1 MRRAVFHPTVLP
13 PLMKAMHVTSVNMS
27 ESFADLFEQSLANQR
42 IKPGQ
47 ILTGKVVSVSDDV
60 VIVNVGLKS
69 EAVIPV
75 EQFRNERGELE
86 VAAGDDVEVALDAVE
101 DGDGNTKLSRDKA
114 KRARTWTRLEKA
126 FNDSEIVTG
135 IITGRVKGGF
145 TVELENV
152 RAFLPGSLVD
162 VRPVRDTSYL
172 ENKPL
177 EFKVIKLD
185 QKRNNVVV
193 SRRAVVEQE
202 FSAERSALME
212 NLQEG
217 AVVRGT
223 VKNLTDYGAFVDLG
237 GIDGL
242 LHITDMAWKRV
253 KHPSEVVKVGDEIDV
268 RILKFDRERSRVSLG
283 LKQLGA
289 DPWEN
294 IARRYP
300 PHTRVF
306 GKVTNIADY
315 GAFVEIED
323 GVEGLVHVSEMD
335 WTNKNVN
342 PAKVVHTGQEVEV
355 MVLDVDE
362 ERRRISLGLKQCQA
376 NPWKEFAENYN
387 RGDKVNGQ
395 IKSITDFGI
404 FIGLPGNIDGLVHL
418 SDISWDLPGEEAVR
432 NYQKG
437 QQLEAMV
444 LSIDPERERISLGIK
459 QLAKDPFSA
468 YIAENPKGT
477 IVRGTVKE
485 VDARGAILDLGNGI
499 EGQLRASELSRDRV
513 EDARTVLKEGEEI
526 EAKFTGVDRKSRT
539 ISLSIKAKEMHEEA
553 EAVQSYRSSDTSSS
567 GTSLGDLLK
576 EKIGSGGSSDD
587 D

>member
-1 MRRAVFHPTVLP
+1 MT
-13 PLMKAMHVTSVNMS
+13 
-27 ESFADLFEQSLANQR
+27 ESFAQLFEQSIANQR
-42 IKPGQ
+42 IKVGM
-47 ILTGKVVSVSDDV
+47 ILTGLVVSVGDDMV
-60 VIVNVGLKS
+60 VVNVGLKS
-69 EAVIPV
+69 EAVIPL
-75 EQFRNERGELE
+75 EQFKNERGEIE
-86 VAAGDDVEVALDAVE
+86 VKAGDNVEVALDAME
-101 DGDGNTKLSRDKA
+101 DGTGETRLSREKA
-114 KRARTWTRLEKA
+114 KRARTWTRLEES
-126 FNDSEIVTG
+126 FNKSEIVTG
-135 IITGRVKGGF
+135 TITGRVKGGF
-145 TVELENV
+145 TVEIDNV

-162 VRPVRDTSYL
+162 VRPVRDTTNL
-172 ENKPL
+172 ENKTL

-202 FSAERSALME
+202 FSVERSALMD

-217 AVVRGT
+217 TVLKGT

-300 PHTRVF
+300 PNTRVF

-342 PAKVVHTGQEVEV
+342 PAKVVHSGQEVEV

-362 ERRRISLGLKQCQA
+362 ERRRISLGLKQCKQ
-376 NPWKEFAENYN
+376 NPWKEFSENFN
-387 RGDKVNGQ
+387 RGDKVSGQ
-395 IKSITDFGI
+395 IKSITDFGV
-404 FIGLPGNIDGLVHL
+404 FIGLAGNIDGLVHL
-418 SDISWDLPGEEAVR
+418 SDLSWDVAGEEAVR

-437 QQLEAMV
+437 QQVEAMV

-459 QLAKDPFSA
+459 QLAQDPFSEW
-468 YIAENPKGT
+468 IATNPKGT
-477 IVRGTVKE
+477 IVTGVVKE
-485 VDARGAILDLGNGI
+485 VDARGAVIDLGNGI
-499 EGQLRASELSRDRV
+499 EGQLRASDLSRDRV
-513 EDARTVLKEGEEI
+513 EDARTVLKVGQEI
-526 EAKFTGVDRKSRT
+526 EARFTGVDRKTRT
-539 ISLSIKAKEMHEEA
+539 IALSIKAKEIHEEN
-553 EAVQSYRSSDTSSS
+553 EAVSNYRSEQPSS

-576 EKIGSGGSSDD
+576 EQIGGDR
-587 D
+587 

>member
-1 MRRAVFHPTVLP
+1 MT
-13 PLMKAMHVTSVNMS
+13 
-27 ESFADLFEQSLANQR
+27 ESFAELFEQSIASQR
-42 IKPGQ
+42 IRPGT
-47 ILTGKVVSVSDDV
+47 ILNGLIVEVGQDY

-69 EAVIPV
+69 EAVIPS
-75 EQFRNERGELE
+75 EQFKNEKGEIE
-86 VAAGDDVEVALDAVE
+86 VAVGETVEVALDSVE
-101 DGDGNTKLSRDKA
+101 DGSGETRLSREKA
-114 KRARTWTRLEKA
+114 KRARTWTRLETA
-126 FNDSEIVTG
+126 FEKQEVVIG

-145 TVELENV
+145 TVEIDNV

-162 VRPVRDTSYL
+162 VRPVRDPSYL

-202 FSAERSALME
+202 YSAERSALLD

-217 AVVRGT
+217 AAVKGV

-253 KHPSEVVKVGDEIDV
+253 KHPSEVVKVGEEIDV
-268 RILKFDRERSRVSLG
+268 RILKFDRERQRVSLG

-289 DPWEN
+289 DPWQN

-300 PHTRVF
+300 ANTRLF

-315 GAFVEIED
+315 GCFVEIEE

-342 PAKVVHTGQEVEV
+342 PAKVVHVGQEVEV
-355 MVLDVDE
+355 MVLDIDE
-362 ERRRISLGLKQCQA
+362 ERRRISLGVKQCKT

-387 RGDKVNGQ
+387 RGDKVSGQ

-404 FIGLPGNIDGLVHL
+404 FIGLAGGIDGLVHL
-418 SDISWDLPGEEAVR
+418 SDISWDMPGEEAVR
-432 NYQKG
+432 SYQKA
-437 QQLEAMV
+437 QQVDAMV

-468 YIAENPKGT
+468 YIAEHPKGS
-477 IVRGTVKE
+477 IVRGVVRE
-485 VDARGAILDLGNGI
+485 VDAKGAIIDLGNGVD
-499 EGQLRASELSRDRV
+499 GQLRASELSRDRV
-513 EDARTVLKEGEEI
+513 EDARLLLKVGEEV
-526 EAKFTGVDRKSRT
+526 EAKFTGVDRKGRS
-539 ISLSIKAKEMHEEA
+539 ISLSIKAKDIHEEQ
-553 EAVQSYRSSDTSSS
+553 EAMQNYRTDSPT

-576 EKIGSGGSSDD
+576 EQISGQD
-587 D
+587 